1 MLSRTNLKVSNSFF
15 SFFFLILCTFFFAGL
30 RLIEVLTSEL
40 PEHLKS
46 QMTDAERER
55 LDLAFYSRLVST
67 GLLRSFSD
75 KDSTSNIS
83 HTVSLIGCVYLL
95 YDYFNNVLH
104 E

>member
-15 SFFFLILCTFFFAGL
+15 FYFFVHFFSGL

-83 HTVSLIGCVYLL
+83 HTVSLIEIRVSYTIILIRKL
-95 YDYFNNVLH
+95 
-104 E
+104 